1 MKPSISFGSMQS
13 SLQKLPLYDLLA
25 KTSSEK
31 SPEIVK
37 LGKILDELSPKQAT
51 QVALLIIHYYF
62 STSSSG
68 GYNPFVRSKNTGKT
82 LDSLPYAIKMN
93 NESGFSFDLGSLPQD
108 LKLVL
113 WNYCG
118 SGKSAD

>member
-1 MKPSISFGSMQS
+1 MKPFISSGSMQS

-25 KTSSEK
+25 KTSSER
-31 SPEIVK
+31 SPEIAK
-37 LGKILDELSPKQAT
+37 LGKILDELPPKQAN

-68 GYNPFVRSKNTGKT
+68 GYNPFIRSKSTGKT
-82 LDSLPYAIKMN
+82 LESLPYSIKMN
-93 NESGFSFDLGSLPQD
+93 NESGFSFDLGSLPQE

-118 SGKSAD
+118 LGKRSL